1 MQLNLETK
9 EFHLDHLTCT
19 PVMQNIGRLQ
29 HADLLLQELSISIE
43 LKEAR
48 FECVMSVCLEGSSAL
63 TLKAVHKSPEGAV
76 AECIDRLVDSKVDK
90 QSFKA
95 AS

>member
-1 MQLNLETK
+1 MQPNLETK
-9 EFHLDHLTCT
+9 DFHLDHLTCT
-19 PVMQNIGRLQ
+19 PVIQTIGRLQ
-29 HADLLLQELSISIE
+29 HTDLLLQELSISIE

-48 FECVMSVCLEGSSAL
+48 FECVMKVCLVGDSAVI
-63 TLKAVHKSPEGAV
+63 LKAVHKSPEGAV
-76 AECIDRLVDSKVDK
+76 AECIDRLVDSKADK

>member
-1 MQLNLETK
+1 MQLNLVTK
-9 EFHLDHLTCT
+9 DFHLDHLTCT
-19 PVMQNIGRLQ
+19 PVIQTIGRLQ
-29 HADLLLQELSISIE
+29 HTDLLLQELSISIE

-48 FECVMSVCLEGSSAL
+48 FECVMKVCLEGGSAV

-76 AECIDRLVDSKVDK
+76 AECIGSLVDSKADK

>member
-9 EFHLDHLTCT
+9 DFHLDHLTCT

-29 HADLLLQELSISIE
+29 HADLLLQELSILIE

-63 TLKAVHKSPEGAV
+63 TLKAVHKSPEVAV
-76 AECIDRLVDSKVDK
+76 AEYIDRLVDSKVR
-90 QSFKA
+90 
-95 AS
+95 

>member
-9 EFHLDHLTCT
+9 NFHLDHVTCT
-19 PVMQNIGRLQ
+19 PVMQTIGRLQ
-29 HADLLLQELSISIE
+29 HADLLLQELSILIE

-48 FECVMSVCLEGSSAL
+48 FACVMSVCLEGSSAL

-76 AECIDRLVDSKVDK
+76 AECIDRLVESMSDNQVLKT
-90 QSFKA
+90 